1 MGYARAGSSPAFG
14 TKKIT
19 NNFKIL
25 DSPGGPNSVDCAY
38 DCAYFGPLFLC
49 KVSVNNSS
57 RAEPSC
63 LVKLGM

>member
-1 MGYARAGSSPAFG
+1 L
-14 TKKIT
+14 
-19 NNFKIL
+19 KIL
-25 DSPGGPNSVDCAY
+25 DSPGGPNNVNCAY